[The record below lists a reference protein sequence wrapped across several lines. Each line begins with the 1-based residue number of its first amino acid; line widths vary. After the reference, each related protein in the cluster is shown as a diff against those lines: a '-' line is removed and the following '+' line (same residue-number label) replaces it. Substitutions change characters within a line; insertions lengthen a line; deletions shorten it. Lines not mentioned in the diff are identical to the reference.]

1 MSGSREATWLWPA
14 VALIASVSG
23 VAAVAILEITQYP
36 YPIWRAL
43 IFRHLLFHQDLAG
56 LALLVAIAVLAC
68 IPATHAPALRLVEAI
83 GRWPWATAAVTF
95 VLLCLGTLHAAHN
108 HALAGD
114 EYLALMQSRIF
125 AEGRLTGQYPP
136 DLLPWLVS
144 DYYRYRWVMVSA
156 ASGEIAATYWPGF
169 ALLLAPFSALGIP
182 WACNPLMAALALV
195 LIGRLAARL
204 TGEVQAAG
212 WAMLL
217 TLASPAFTG
226 QALSYFAMTAH
237 LLVNLVYVWLLLE
250 RTPRRLFAAGL
261 AGSLALVLHNP
272 VPHLLF
278 AAPWIVSLAWEPG
291 ARRRL
296 LPLVLGYL
304 PALVIGLAWAVF
316 MRLMHG
322 FIFFAP
328 WPTDDN
334 LLHQLGNLFWY
345 WHFRLGMVFGQPG
358 EYAIAG
364 RFGELVRLWAWAAPG
379 LPLVAA
385 AGWWLG
391 RHSDGLR
398 LLGAS
403 FAVTLVGYF
412 FVSFDQGYG
421 WGARYVH
428 PAFGALPILGA
439 AAIVMTRGYPSL
451 ERLRGWAAS
460 AAALSLV
467 LATALRGWQIHD
479 FIAEHVSRRPPHL
492 EGARQFVFVHYNQHH
507 YTQDLVQND
516 PFLRDPV
523 VFLLSRGRLED
534 YLMMRSLFP
543 AARQISDD
551 YRGHVWRLD

>member
-14 VALIASVSG
+14 VALIALVSG

-83 GRWPWATAAVTF
+83 GRRPWLTAVITF
-95 VLLCLGTLHAAHN
+95 VLLCLGTLYAAHD

-144 DYYRYRWVMVSA
+144 DYYRYRWIMVSE

-212 WAMLL
+212 WAMLF
-217 TLASPAFTG
+217 TLASPGFTG
-226 QALSYFAMTAH
+226 QAVSYFAMTAH

-250 RTPRRLFAAGL
+250 RTPRRLLAAGL
-261 AGSLALVLHNP
+261 VGSLALLLHNP

-291 ARRRL
+291 ARRRM
-296 LPLVLGYL
+296 LPLLAGYL
-304 PALVIGLAWAVF
+304 PALVFGLAWAVF
-316 MRLMHG
+316 MRVMHG

-345 WHFRLGMVFGQPG
+345 WHFRLSMVFGQPG

-364 RFGELVRLWAWAAPG
+364 RFGELARLWAWAAPG
-379 LPLVAA
+379 LPLAAA

-421 WGARYVH
+421 WGARYLH
-428 PAFGALPILGA
+428 PAFGALPILA
-439 AAIVMTRGYPSL
+439 AAALVMCPDFKT
-451 ERLRGWAAS
+451 LRGWAAS

-479 FIAEHVSRRPPHL
+479 FIAEHLSRRPPYA
-492 EGARQFVFVHYNQHH
+492 EGARQFVFVHYIQHH

-516 PFLRDPV
+516 PFLRHPV

-534 YLMMRSLFP
+534 YLMMRSRFP
-543 AARQISDD
+543 AARQVSDD
-551 YRGHVWRLD
+551 YRGHVWRVD